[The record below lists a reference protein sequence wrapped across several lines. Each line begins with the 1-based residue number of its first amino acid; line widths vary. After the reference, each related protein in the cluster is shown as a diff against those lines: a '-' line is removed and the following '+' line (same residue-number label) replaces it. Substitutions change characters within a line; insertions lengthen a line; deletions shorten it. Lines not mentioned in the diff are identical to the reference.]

1 MRTSHIT
8 DKTLKI
14 SIRYG
19 DLEAEIEGSFDEVW
33 KYTNDFFKQ
42 IRISLDSSSKGAI
55 ISTKGKS
62 VPEILIELRNTGFF
76 DEPKASN
83 QCFNKLKEHGKT
95 DITPNAVSMAL
106 KNLVKEGELK
116 RTREGGKFLYIAPYV

>member
-83 QCFNKLKEHGKT
+83 QCFNKLKELGKT

>member
-1 MRTSHIT
+1 MRTSRIT
-8 DKTLKI
+8 DKTLRI
-14 SIRYG
+14 SIKYG

-42 IRISLDSSSKGAI
+42 VKISLDSSSKGAI

-83 QCFNKLKEHGKT
+83 QCFSKLKELGKT

-116 RTREGGKFLYIAPYV
+116 RTREGGKFLYIAPYI